1 MSAQQLRPAFTCS
14 PSAARS
20 AALLRTNLP
29 PTPTHPSAI
38 SARSRG
44 CPIRTFACLHQIRQ
58 TQGLWISAQQKLH
71 EEQGCIAVLGLR
83 QRTKSDS
90 AALPTHDQGLPDVSH
105 PRDLVLRLLS
115 ASLDPIRRRLHAQAL
130 ATQMAARQRISNQG
144 TLLE

>member
-105 PRDLVLRLLS
+105 PRDLVLRVALGEPRP
-115 ASLDPIRRRLHAQAL
+115 DPPSPARTSTSNSNGSK
-130 ATQMAARQRISNQG
+130 ATD
-144 TLLE
+144 L